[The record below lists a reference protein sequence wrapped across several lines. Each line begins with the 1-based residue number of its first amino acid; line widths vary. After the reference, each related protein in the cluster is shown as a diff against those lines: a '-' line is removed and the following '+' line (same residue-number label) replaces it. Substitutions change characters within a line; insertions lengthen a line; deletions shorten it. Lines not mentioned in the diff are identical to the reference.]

1 MKKKF
6 IVELT
11 TEERSQLQSIVSKG
25 KAAAYKILHASILL
39 KADQGSDGPGWK
51 DRDIA
56 EAFGCHRT
64 TVENLRKQLVTQGFE
79 AALERAKRGPQLSRR
94 KLDGRSEASLIAL
107 GCSQAP
113 EGRNRWTLRLL
124 AEGLAEL
131 GVVDSISYET
141 VRGVLKKTSSNP
153 ASINIG

>member
-11 TEERSQLQSIVSKG
+11 TEERSQLQSIVGKG
-25 KAAAYKILHASILL
+25 KAAAYKILHANILL

-51 DRDIA
+51 DRNIA

-79 AALERAKRGPQLSRR
+79 AALERTKRGPQLSKR
-94 KLDGRSEASLIAL
+94 KLDGRGEALLIAL

-124 AEGLAEL
+124 AEGLVEL

-141 VRGVLKKTSSNP
+141 VREVLKKTSSNP
-153 ASINIG
+153 TSINIG

>member
-11 TEERSQLQSIVSKG
+11 TEERSQLQGIVSKG
-25 KAAAYKILHASILL
+25 KAAAYKILHANILL
-39 KADQGSDGPGWK
+39 KADQGSYGPGWK

-64 TVENLRKQLVTQGFE
+64 TVENLRKRLVTRGFE
-79 AALERAKRGPQLSRR
+79 ASLERAKRGPQLSRR
-94 KLDGRSEASLIAL
+94 KLDGRGEASLVAL

-113 EGRNRWTLRLL
+113 AGRNRWTLRLL
-124 AEGLAEL
+124 AEGLVEL

-141 VRGVLKKTSSNP
+141 VREVLKKTSSSP
-153 ASINIG
+153 TAINTG

>member
-25 KAAAYKILHASILL
+25 KAAACKILHANILL
-39 KADQGSDGPGWK
+39 KADRGSDGPGWK

-94 KLDGRSEASLIAL
+94 KLDGRGEASLIAL

-153 ASINIG
+153 TSINIG